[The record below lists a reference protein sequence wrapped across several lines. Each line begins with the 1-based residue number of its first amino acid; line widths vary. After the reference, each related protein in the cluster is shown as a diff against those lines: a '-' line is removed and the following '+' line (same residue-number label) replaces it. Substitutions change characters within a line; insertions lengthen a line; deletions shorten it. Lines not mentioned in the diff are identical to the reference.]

1 MNYTNGALVSRKS
14 RTGSSVREPFVA
26 LTARVHLGITGRM
39 ILETAAES

>member
-1 MNYTNGALVSRKS
+1 LSWAARAVL
-14 RTGSSVREPFVA
+14 PFP